1 MEETNITIMCT
12 LQKTY
17 VLDENQ
23 EPMVSDRPEV
33 IAVQISIAGFQRL
46 EAIIEDYRLAKL
58 MDEVSEDNVP
68 QKTVAGLRETEFLLR
83 SPANVVHL
91 ERSIE
96 QFRQGMAEERG
107 LVNE

>member
-1 MEETNITIMCT
+1 M

-23 EPMVSDRPEV
+23 QP
-33 IAVQISIAGFQRL
+33 IAVQISIEDFQRL
-46 EAIIEDYRLAKL
+46 EAIIEEYGLAGL
-58 MDEVSEDNVP
+58 MDVEDDRQGVF
-68 QKTVAGLRETEFLLR
+68 QEAIAGLSETEFLLR

-96 QFRQGMAEERG
+96 QFRQREVQRTKAAGVG
-107 LVNE
+107 IKIN